1 MTPMPAPAK
10 LSDALQSADFIWI
23 DGVVFT
29 TEYSRIPDE
38 DTVADDVVLEV
49 KLGDTEFEFTL
60 EELDTAEHVG
70 EGVYRLKSGSL
81 IRCLSTATIH

>member
-1 MTPMPAPAK
+1 MPTTAK
-10 LSDALQSADFIWI
+10 LSDALQGADFIWI
-23 DGVVFT
+23 DGVVFA
-29 TEYSRIPDE
+29 TEYARVPDDE
-38 DTVADDVVLEV
+38 TVAEDVVLEV
-49 KLGDTEFEFTL
+49 KLGDTEFDFTR